1 MNNPF
6 WKRKQSVAVF
16 VRFLAKLF
24 YSSFIRYKPFF
35 AQLISNC
42 RKNRYFKVKS
52 KLTITKNASFEMW
65 IYCFKCRHTKVK
77 AKFKPKT
84 MKILNGYSTF
94 EFSRAFSECVI
105 LFFCYI
111 VCSSGKTFVAV
122 YSVRVYNNTT
132 KNSTKRLRDV
142 TRENSNIEYPS
153 KIFVVFGLNLALT
166 I

>member
-84 MKILNGYSTF
+84 MKILMDFQCLNFRAHFLSAYWYSVT
-94 EFSRAFSECVI
+94 
-105 LFFCYI
+105 L
-111 VCSSGKTFVAV
+111 VCSSGKTFLVSP
-122 YSVRVYNNTT
+122 YSLF
-132 KNSTKRLRDV
+132 S
-142 TRENSNIEYPS
+142 EGIWQCE
-153 KIFVVFGLNLALT
+153 IQ
-166 I
+166 